1 MLRVKK
7 NRTNE
12 AFCASEKV
20 TLQAMDHLLWSLNI
34 LVHFYRARGS
44 VDFTLSTGEV
54 LSGRVSDEWTSDG
67 PFIQVT
73 SLDLKSAYKQLA
85 LSPCDYNKTVVTIKN
100 PASGQLECFLMNVMP
115 FGASASVLHF
125 LRVSTFLHAVGC
137 ALGSCWACYFDDFP
151 VASHARASAS
161 ALASTKGM
169 LRLLGFEFGLEKLQ
183 PFASHAELL
192 GVLIDL
198 SEAGI
203 GAIHVRNKP
212 SRVEELRGLLDAA
225 IASKKIVP
233 VELPS
238 FLGKLQYADA
248 QLFGRAGK
256 IALSDLREMGHL
268 SRYPVFLEPPALE
281 ALETLR
287 DRLLH
292 GKPRTIQASWRE
304 APFLV
309 FTDGALESDA
319 TIGGCLFAPDGS
331 EPEVFGVTV
340 PPELLLRWRSKG
352 AHHVI
357 GIVELFAVIVAL
369 RHWRHI
375 LRGRRSLIFIDNWGA
390 LDVLVRGTAN
400 VSTWRELLLALE
412 NPQETVVS
420 CSWFARVPSK
430 SNLADGPSRACLD
443 DFKGMAPKIV
453 VPSCPL
459 TKRSLKSFF

>member
-1 MLRVKK
+1 MTSSFSYRPLRVAGTLRVK

-100 PASGQLECFLMNVMP
+100 PAGGHLECFLMNVML

-151 VASHARASAS
+151 VASRARASAS

-198 SEAGI
+198 SEAGT

-212 SRVEELRGLLDAA
+212 SRVEELRGLLDTA

-233 VELPS
+233 AELPS

-292 GKPRTIQASWRE
+292 GRPRTIQASWRE
-304 APFLV
+304 APYLV

-340 PPELLLRWRSKG
+340 PPDLLSRWRSKG

-375 LRGRRSLIFIDNWGA
+375 LR
-390 LDVLVRGTAN
+390 
-400 VSTWRELLLALE
+400 
-412 NPQETVVS
+412 VV
-420 CSWFARVPSK
+420 
-430 SNLADGPSRACLD
+430 GP
-443 DFKGMAPKIV
+443 
-453 VPSCPL
+453 
-459 TKRSLKSFF
+459 